1 MIPVLP
7 NHPFTNPPM
16 LTRNFD
22 QLSKEVKHHVECD
35 AIRRGSYWDGSR
47 GCFIGCLSHSGDTAK
62 VQDTYGLPIMLQ
74 RIAESIFESLPLK
87 EAQAFFAALPTAV
100 SCDNKDLSRFGW
112 QFLASELRSLPP
124 QPAEIAAV
132 IEPVIVGMDLL
143 AAGQEWSAAYAYAA
157 TTKSARAAARAAA
170 AAYAAATTTDTAAAA
185 AYAAYAAA
193 TTTDTTDT
201 AAAAAAAYAAATE
214 HDTAA
219 AAAYAAAAAAYAAA
233 AADTAAAAARLRQRD
248 LFLRLIAE
256 APIVPLPITP

>member
-1 MIPVLP
+1 
-7 NHPFTNPPM
+7 M

-157 TTKSARAAARAAA
+157 TTKSAAAAARAAA

-185 AYAAYAAA
+185 AAHAAYAR
-193 TTTDTTDT
+193 
-201 AAAAAAAYAAATE
+201 AAAARAAAAYAAT
-214 HDTAA
+214 TKSA